1 MVTKDD
7 LKKIVMLSYFTDA
20 MLDKLLPITDLLL
33 FQDKDVVFNQGQKAE
48 RFYMVIEGK
57 VLLEQRI
64 SDSITVY
71 LSAVKPGFSFGWS
84 SMLDDEV
91 YTSDA
96 VCAEQ
101 CQLLSIRAQKI
112 KMLVNDDPALGNI
125 LHQRLLRIIKKRY
138 DIRTEQFIKAI
149 KNHPDISRLL

>member
-7 LKKIVMLSYFTDA
+7 LKQIVMLSYFSDE
-20 MLDKLLPITDLLL
+20 MLDKILPITDLLL
-33 FQDKDVVFNQGQKAE
+33 FQAKEFVFRQGESAD
-48 RFYMVIEGK
+48 RFYMVLEGK

-64 SDSITVY
+64 SDAVTVSV
-71 LSAVKPGFSFGWS
+71 SAVKPGFSFGWS
-84 SMLDDEV
+84 SMLDDET

-96 VCAEQ
+96 VCEEP
-101 CQLLSIRAQKI
+101 CKLLSLRAERI
-112 KMLVNDDPALGNI
+112 KTLVREDPALGNI